1 MLNPSRRFGLYAL
14 TLGAFAIGT
23 TEFVPMGLLPA
34 IARDLHVTIPL
45 AGFLVTAYALGV
57 AVGAPVFTLTFN
69 RVHPKTALAL
79 LLLFFIGG
87 NALAAVAQSYGVLL
101 AARLLAALS
110 HGTFFGIGAMV
121 APSLV
126 PRERSA
132 SAVATMF
139 MGLTVAMVMGVPFGA
154 LVGQHFGWHAPFAI
168 IAGVGVVALISVM
181 TLIGPVVAEAQSVG
195 AELRSLGIRP
205 VILALLTTLFG
216 FGGVFTLYTY
226 ISPILETVTRVS
238 PSVVAALL
246 VLFGVGTV
254 IGNVV
259 AGKYADRALEPTLL
273 AALGGLALVLAL
285 STFMWRDIGGAT
297 VATFAIGIF
306 SFATTTPLQM
316 FVIRA
321 AKGAADLASSAN
333 ISAFN
338 IGNALGAA
346 LGAVVI
352 AKGGTLS
359 SLGLWATMMTVAGL
373 LAACLTLK
381 DLPVPPSSRAWR
393 GTAIRHEGSPSI
405 RTMGW
410 PSARSEKAAN
420 REVRRCAE
428 PNARSNRAFDLGAL
442 VQQSGFGPTNRERSN
457 KPLGQHFC
465 RECLPS
471 TRGQPALIPLPSS
484 PCIPIGFLQY
494 YSGKMQKLDR
504 RV

>member
-1 MLNPSRRFGLYAL
+1 MKEANTLALVAEGTKIGSTLKKPRRFGLYAL

-23 TEFVPMGLLPA
+23 TEFVPVGLLPE
-34 IARDLHVTIPL
+34 IARDLNVTIPL

-69 RVHPKTALAL
+69 RVNRKTALAL
-79 LLLFFIGG
+79 LLLFFIAG

-110 HGTFFGIGAMV
+110 HGTFFGIGAIV
-121 APSLV
+121 AGSLV

-132 SAVATMF
+132 FAVATMF

-154 LVGQHFGWHAPFAI
+154 FVGQRFGWHAPFAI
-168 IAGVGVVALISVM
+168 IAGIGLIALISVL
-181 TLIGPVVAEAQSVG
+181 TLIQPVEAGPQSVR
-195 AELRSLGIRP
+195 AELRSLASRP

-226 ISPILETVTRVS
+226 ISPILETVTGLS

-259 AGKYADRALEPTLL
+259 AGNYADRALGPTLL
-273 AALGGLALVLAL
+273 AALGGLALVLAV
-285 STFMWRDIGGAT
+285 STFMWHDTGLAT

-306 SFATTTPLQM
+306 SFATTTPLQIT
-316 FVIRA
+316 VIRA
-321 AKGAADLASSAN
+321 AKGAPNLASSAN

-352 AKGGTLS
+352 AKGAPLS
-359 SLGLWATMMTVAGL
+359 SLGLWAATMTVAGL
-373 LAACLTLK
+373 LAASLTLK
-381 DLPVPPSSRAWR
+381 DVAAPLSLQDAPSKGNAATLEAC
-393 GTAIRHEGSPSI
+393 GD
-405 RTMGW
+405 
-410 PSARSEKAAN
+410 PSA
-420 REVRRCAE
+420 
-428 PNARSNRAFDLGAL
+428 
-442 VQQSGFGPTNRERSN
+442 PT
-457 KPLGQHFC
+457 
-465 RECLPS
+465 
-471 TRGQPALIPLPSS
+471 
-484 PCIPIGFLQY
+484 IG
-494 YSGKMQKLDR
+494 
-504 RV
+504 

>member
-1 MLNPSRRFGLYAL
+1 LNPSRFALHAL

-23 TEFVPMGLLPA
+23 TEFVPMGLLPE

-57 AVGAPVFTLTFN
+57 AVGAPVFTLAFN
-69 RVHPKTALAL
+69 RVNRKTALAL
-79 LLLFFIGG
+79 LLLFFIAG

-121 APSLV
+121 ASSLV

-132 SAVATMF
+132 SAVAAMF

-154 LVGQHFGWHAPFAI
+154 FVGQRFGWHAPFAI
-168 IAGVGVVALISVM
+168 IAGIGIVALISVM
-181 TLIGPVVAEAQSVG
+181 TLIQPLEAEPHSVG
-195 AELRSLGIRP
+195 AELRSLASRP
-205 VILALLTTLFG
+205 VLLALLTTLFG

-226 ISPILETVTRVS
+226 ISPILETVTGVS

-259 AGKYADRALEPTLL
+259 AGKYADRALGPTLL

-285 STFMWRDIGGAT
+285 STAMWGDVGTAT
-297 VATFAIGIF
+297 AATFAIGIF

-316 FVIRA
+316 VVIRA
-321 AKGAADLASSAN
+321 AKAAPNLASSAN

-352 AKGGTLS
+352 AKGGPLS
-359 SLGLWATMMTVAGL
+359 SLGLWAAMMTVAGI
-373 LAACLTLK
+373 LAACLTLRE
-381 DLPVPPSSRAWR
+381 LAIPPSSQAVRTV
-393 GTAIRHEGSPSI
+393 GTPG
-405 RTMGW
+405 
-410 PSARSEKAAN
+410 
-420 REVRRCAE
+420 
-428 PNARSNRAFDLGAL
+428 
-442 VQQSGFGPTNRERSN
+442 
-457 KPLGQHFC
+457 
-465 RECLPS
+465 
-471 TRGQPALIPLPSS
+471 
-484 PCIPIGFLQY
+484 
-494 YSGKMQKLDR
+494 
-504 RV
+504 